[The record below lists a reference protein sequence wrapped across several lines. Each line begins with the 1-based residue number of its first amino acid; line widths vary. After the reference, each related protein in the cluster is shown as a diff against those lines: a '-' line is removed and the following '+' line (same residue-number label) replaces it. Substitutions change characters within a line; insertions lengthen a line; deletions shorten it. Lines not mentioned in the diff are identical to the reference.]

1 MKIDKLLLEIAS
13 ITRGRISKPQ
23 TLADFLE
30 YCALI
35 TSARTD
41 PVHMKQRLES
51 LKELTAQYR
60 DGELQ
65 RFNQGFVDLCNTFS
79 HNIQQELYEDLF
91 ALPFTQIGATNKELK
106 QSFSPDD
113 IAKLMANIIFP
124 PQLSV
129 SEKGFITLNDCTCGC
144 GSLLLAG
151 IQHYANAGYNP
162 TKQLT
167 IEAADLDVRCVHMA
181 YLQFSFYGIPA
192 VVVHGNEITLHEY
205 DRWYT
210 PVYLSKKWIW
220 RAQMRFGE
228 SGYISDEK
236 LKCFDEPL
244 YGALKCLDRKLS
256 VVDKDSTT
264 DEPKTI

>member
-1 MKIDKLLLEIAS
+1 MKTDKLLLQIAS

-23 TLADFLE
+23 TLADFLQ

-41 PVHMKQRLES
+41 PVHTKQRVES

-65 RFNQGFVDLCNTFS
+65 SFNQGFVDLCNTFI
-79 HNIQQELYEDLF
+79 HNIQQGLYEDLF
-91 ALPFTQIGATNKELK
+91 ALPFTQIGATDKELK

-113 IAKLMANIIFP
+113 LAKLLADIIFP
-124 PQLSV
+124 TQWPLPEGRFV
-129 SEKGFITLNDCTCGC
+129 TLNDCTCGC

-151 IQHYANAGYNP
+151 IQNLSNCSYNP
-162 TKQLT
+162 TKQLFV
-167 IEAADLDVRCVHMA
+167 EAVDLDARCVHMT
-181 YLQFSFYGIPA
+181 YLQLSLYGIPA
-192 VVVHGNEITLHEY
+192 VVVHGNEITLQEY

-210 PVYLSKKWIW
+210 PAYLLKKWIW
-220 RAQMRFGE
+220 RAPMRFGE

-244 YGALKCLDRKLS
+244 YGALMCLDRKLPIE
-256 VVDKDSTT
+256 DEDSTT
-264 DEPKTI
+264 DEPETT